1 MFDSA
6 GVHVVATAFTSSS
19 RRRPDV
25 PDPTRRRIPAVA
37 RRAAQHGLVLAAVS
51 VTVLLCATALAA
63 LAALA
68 GSSVQAG
75 AVRRLAA
82 DPNAQV
88 NINAA
93 YRAGGMAVADR
104 DVRAAAERV
113 FAGVPRRTYVGLLGT
128 SPVSV
133 TGIDGVIGP
142 PRGPGGSG
150 LHPVAVQDGGRFG
163 QLVAGRW
170 PAGTA
175 DAPAG
180 AFTSLPDV
188 PVATGSTAPVDTA
201 VPDALAKR
209 LGIRPGSSLRVQD
222 AFSRPMTLRVTGVFR
237 ATGAVGF
244 WPAMAGDLTE
254 GETADQDLLVVSAS
268 ALNGSA
274 VLNGHLTAHWSVQPD
289 LSRLDADSLAGL
301 HDRLR
306 AFSGSQSGVSVFGG
320 RRPSLDDLT
329 VASGLP
335 GAIDDLTVPT
345 VAARSSLYLPS
356 VLLAVLALAT
366 LVLAARQLTER
377 RRDELAL
384 QQARGAGTLRLLR
397 GATAEWALTGVPAA
411 VAAPFLAGLLHPG
424 TRGADAWAAVG
435 LTLLVHAAA
444 VLLPVLPS
452 ARSRPARGAR
462 AAAAQ
467 RLGADLALLAV
478 ATLGYLELRRHHSLI
493 ADVGTG
499 SASADPVLVLVPTL
513 VAGAAA
519 LLLLRLLPLTSL
531 LLDAFGRR
539 SRGLVLALAGWQ
551 LSRRAARNA
560 GPVVLMCLA
569 VSVSAFA
576 TTALACL
583 GGLASEQAAFT
594 VGADVRIDPSADDG
608 YPSAVLA
615 SAYRALP
622 GVTSVTPVTRST
634 VNLPGG
640 ATEDLVGTIGGPA
653 PRTPSPVVPGIRL
666 PGRPTALLLDERLL
680 SDGNR
685 VAPSLELTVQDASG
699 LVSVVSARL
708 PTADGARHT
717 VVVPLGVAL
726 SGGHPRAYP
735 LTVTAV
741 SVLPQPNVR
750 PSRLDLDLMRIGARG
765 TTDTADTSDTWVPQ
779 LPGGQ
784 AWSDGTDHAADS
796 TEGACKGKLT
806 DTYNP
811 GTPGVCAI
819 VPGGSAVLR
828 TTVSTGIRPS
838 QAISDAFG
846 GLSDSDY
853 ATQPGSQVR
862 LVAGPAGGPAP
873 LPVRADT
880 STLRAARLHM
890 GSTTT
895 LDLGGGRITARIV
908 GSVDSPPGLGRGQGH
923 LIADQR
929 QLATALTLAGADR
942 QDPAFWWL
950 NSTDSER
957 TAIAAEAQPALGGV
971 TTTART
977 AASLQ
982 ADPFRAG
989 LRRVLELVRYLA
1001 PGFAVIA
1008 FTVHAVVSTRQ
1019 RRKEFAL
1026 LRAIGVRAT
1035 SLSALLGAEQV
1046 GLALFAVVP
1055 GALMGMAL
1063 ASAVLPLVTVD
1074 DSGEAP
1080 YPPLPQVIP
1089 WGTVALTAVATAL
1102 AISVVVLG
1110 LARLLARVDL
1120 VRVLR
1125 AGEDR

>member
-1 MFDSA
+1 M
-6 GVHVVATAFTSSS
+6 
-19 RRRPDV
+19 
-25 PDPTRRRIPAVA
+25 
-37 RRAAQHGLVLAAVS
+37 LAAVA

-63 LAALA
+63 LTALA

-82 DPNAQV
+82 DPGAQV
-88 NINAA
+88 NVNAS
-93 YRAGGMAVADR
+93 YRAGGMAAADR
-104 DVRAAAERV
+104 DVRAAAARV
-113 FAGVPRRTYVGLLGT
+113 FAGVPQRTYVGLLGT
-128 SPVSV
+128 SAVSV
-133 TGIDGVIGP
+133 SGIDGVPGP

-150 LHPVAVQDGGRFG
+150 LHPVAVQQPGEFG
-163 QLVAGRW
+163 ELVAGRW

-201 VPDALAKR
+201 IPVALAKR
-209 LGIRPGSSLRVQD
+209 LGVTAGSRLQVRD
-222 AFSRPMTLRVTGVFR
+222 AFSRPMTLRITGVFR
-237 ATGAVGF
+237 ASGAVGF

-254 GETADQDLLVVSAS
+254 GETADQDLLVVSAA

-289 LSRLDADSLAGL
+289 LSRLDADGLAHL
-301 HDRLR
+301 HGRLR
-306 AFSGSQSGVSVFGG
+306 AFSGSQSQVSVFGG
-320 RRPSLDDLT
+320 RQPSLDDLT

-366 LVLAARQLTER
+366 LVLAARQLTVR

-397 GATAEWALTGVPAA
+397 GAAAEWALTGVPAA
-411 VAAPFLAGLLHPG
+411 LAAPFLAGLLHPG

-435 LTLLVHAAA
+435 LTLVVHAAA

-452 ARSRPARGAR
+452 ARARGARGAR

-467 RLGADLALLAV
+467 RLGVDLALVAV

-499 SASADPVLVLVPTL
+499 SASVDPVLVLVPTL

-539 SRGLVLALAGWQ
+539 GRGLVLALAGWQ

-569 VSVSAFA
+569 VAVSAFA

-583 GGLASEQAAFT
+583 GGLASEEAAFT

-608 YPSAVLA
+608 YPAAVLGA
-615 SAYRALP
+615 AYRALP
-622 GVTSVTPVTRST
+622 GVTSATPVTRST

-640 ATEDLVGTIGGPA
+640 ATEDLVGTVGGPA
-653 PRTPSPVVPGIRL
+653 PRTPAPAVPGIRL
-666 PGRPTALLLDERLL
+666 PGRPTALLLDERL
-680 SDGNR
+680 SGDGSR
-685 VAPSLELTVQDASG
+685 VAPSLELSVQDASG
-699 LVSVVSARL
+699 LVSVVPARL
-708 PTADGARHT
+708 PAADGTRHT
-717 VVVPLGVAL
+717 VAVPLAVAL

-735 LTVTAV
+735 LTVTAI
-741 SVLPQPNVR
+741 SVLPQPNVA
-750 PSRLDLDLMRIGARG
+750 PARLELNLLRVGARE
-765 TTDTADTSDTWVPQ
+765 TADTWIAQ

-784 AWSDGTDHAADS
+784 AWSDGTDHAADA
-796 TEGACKGKLT
+796 TEGACKGKLAGS
-806 DTYNP
+806 YEP
-811 GTPGVCAI
+811 GVPGVCSIA
-819 VPGGSAVLR
+819 PRGSEVLR
-828 TTVSTGIRPS
+828 ATVNTGVRPS
-838 QAISDAFG
+838 QAISDTFG
-846 GLSDSDY
+846 GLSAEDY
-853 ATQPGSQVR
+853 ATKPGSQVR
-862 LVAGPAGGPAP
+862 FVAGPSGGPAP
-873 LPVRADT
+873 LPVRADA
-880 STLRAARLHM
+880 STLNAARLHI

-895 LDLGGGRITARIV
+895 LDLGGGRIASRIV
-908 GSVDSPPGLGRGQGH
+908 GRVDSPPGLGRAQGH

-929 QLATALTLAGADR
+929 QLSSALTFVGAD
-942 QDPAFWWL
+942 QEDPAFWWL
-950 NSTDSER
+950 GSTDSAR
-957 TAIAAEAQPALGGV
+957 TAAAAEAQPALGAV

-977 AASLQ
+977 AAALQ
-982 ADPFRAG
+982 ADPFRGG

-1008 FTVHAVVSTRQ
+1008 FTVHAVVSTRE

-1026 LRAIGVRAT
+1026 LRAIGVRAK

-1046 GLALFAVVP
+1046 GLALFAVIP
-1055 GALMGMAL
+1055 GALLGMAL
-1063 ASAVLPLVTVD
+1063 AAVVLPLVTVD
-1074 DSGEAP
+1074 DTGQAP
-1080 YPPLPQVIP
+1080 YPPLPRITP
-1089 WGTVALTAVATAL
+1089 WATVTLTALATAL
-1102 AISVVVLG
+1102 AISAIVLA

>member
-1 MFDSA
+1 M
-6 GVHVVATAFTSSS
+6 
-19 RRRPDV
+19 
-25 PDPTRRRIPAVA
+25 
-37 RRAAQHGLVLAAVS
+37 
-51 VTVLLCATALAA
+51 TVLLCATVLAA
-63 LAALA
+63 LAAVA
-68 GSSVQAG
+68 GNSVQAG
-75 AVRRLAA
+75 EVRRLAA
-82 DPNAQV
+82 DPDAQV
-88 NINAA
+88 NVNASF
-93 YRAGGMAVADR
+93 RAGGMAAADR
-104 DVRAAAERV
+104 QVRAAGDRV
-113 FAGVPRRTYVGLLGT
+113 FAGVPQRTYVGLLGT

-133 TGIDGVIGP
+133 TGIDGVAGP
-142 PRGPGGSG
+142 PRGPGGRG
-150 LHPVAVQDGGRFG
+150 LHPVAVQEGGRFA

-170 PAGTA
+170 PVGTA

-188 PVATGSTAPVDTA
+188 QVATGSTAAVDTA

-209 LGIRPGSSLRVQD
+209 LGVVPGSTLQVRD
-222 AFSRPMTLRVTGVFR
+222 AFSRAMTLRITGVFR

-244 WPAMAGDLTE
+244 WPAMAGDLAE
-254 GETADQDLLVVSAS
+254 GGTADQDLLVVSAS

-274 VLNGHLTAHWSVQPD
+274 VLNGHLTVHWSMQPD
-289 LSRLDADSLAGL
+289 LSRLDTGSLAGL

-306 AFSGSQSGVSVFGG
+306 AFSGSQSGVSVFRG
-320 RRPSLDDLT
+320 RQPSLEDLT

-335 GAIDDLTVPT
+335 GAIDELTVPM

-356 VLLAVLALAT
+356 VMLGVLALAT
-366 LVLAARQLTER
+366 LVLAARQLTVR

-397 GATAEWALTGVPAA
+397 GAAAEWALTGIPAA
-411 VAAPFLAGLLHPG
+411 GVAPFLAGLLHPG
-424 TRGADAWAAVG
+424 SRGTDAWAVVG

-467 RLGADLALLAV
+467 RLGADVALLAV
-478 ATLGYLELRRHHSLI
+478 AALGYLELRRHHSLI

-539 SRGLVLALAGWQ
+539 SRGLVPALAGWQ

-594 VGADVRIDPSADDG
+594 VGADVRISPSADNG
-608 YPSAVLA
+608 YPSSVLGA
-615 SAYRALP
+615 AYRALP
-622 GVTSVTPVTRST
+622 AVTFAAPVTQST

-640 ATEDLVGTIGGPA
+640 ATENLVGTIGGPA
-653 PRTPSPVVPGIRL
+653 PRTPSPVVVGIRL
-666 PGRPTALLLDERLL
+666 PGRPTALLLDERLR

-685 VAPSLELTVQDASG
+685 AAPGLELTVQDAAG
-699 LVSVVSARL
+699 LVSVVATRL
-708 PTADGARHT
+708 PAADGARHT
-717 VVVPLGVAL
+717 VVVPLDVAL

-741 SVLPQPNVR
+741 KVLPQPDER
-750 PSRLDLDLMRIGARG
+750 PARLDLELIRVGARG
-765 TTDTADTSDTWVPQ
+765 TADTWAAP

-784 AWSDGTDHAADS
+784 TWSDGTAHAADA
-796 TEGACKGKLT
+796 TKGACKGQPA
-806 DTYNP
+806 DSYVP
-811 GTPGVCAI
+811 GTPGVCSI
-819 VPGGSAVLR
+819 VPGGSGVFR
-828 TTVSTGIRPS
+828 TTVSTGIRAS
-838 QAISDAFG
+838 RAVGDAFG
-846 GLSDSDY
+846 GMADSDY
-853 ATQPGSQVR
+853 ATEAGSQVR
-862 LVAGPAGGPAP
+862 LVAGPVGGPAP
-873 LPVRADT
+873 LPVRVDA
-880 STLRAARLHM
+880 SALRDARLSV
-890 GSTTT
+890 GGTTT
-895 LDLGGGRITARIV
+895 LDLGGGQVTAQIV
-908 GSVDSPPGLGRGQGH
+908 GRVDALPGLGRGQGY

-929 QLATALTLAGADR
+929 QLATAMTLSGVG
-942 QDPAFWWL
+942 QEKPAFWWL
-950 NSTDSER
+950 GSTDSAR
-957 TAIAAEAQPALGGV
+957 TAAAAEAQPALGRV

-977 AASLQ
+977 AVTLQ
-982 ADPFRAG
+982 ADPFRRG
-989 LRRVLELVRYLA
+989 LGRVLELVRYLA

-1026 LRAIGVRAT
+1026 LRAIGVRSK
-1035 SLSALLGAEQV
+1035 SLSALLGAEQL

-1055 GALMGMAL
+1055 GALTGMAL

-1074 DSGEAP
+1074 DSGHAP
-1080 YPPLPQVIP
+1080 YPPLPQVTP
-1089 WGTVALTAVATAL
+1089 WGTVALTALATAV
-1102 AISVVVLG
+1102 AISAVVLT

>member
-1 MFDSA
+1 M
-6 GVHVVATAFTSSS
+6 
-19 RRRPDV
+19 
-25 PDPTRRRIPAVA
+25 
-37 RRAAQHGLVLAAVS
+37 LAAVA

-75 AVRRLAA
+75 AERRLAGNL
-82 DPNAQV
+82 DAQV
-88 NINAA
+88 NVSASF
-93 YRAGGMAVADR
+93 RAGGMAAADR
-104 DVRAAAERV
+104 EVRAAAERV
-113 FAGVPRRTYVGLLGT
+113 FAGVPQRTYVGLLGV

-133 TGIDGVIGP
+133 TGIGEMAAP
-142 PRGPGGSG
+142 PRGPGAGG

-188 PVATGSTAPVDTA
+188 RVATGSTAPVDA
-201 VPDALAKR
+201 ALPDALARR
-209 LGIRPGSSLRVQD
+209 LGVGPGTGLQVED
-222 AFSRPMTLRVTGVFR
+222 AFGRAMTVRITGVFR
-237 ATGAVGF
+237 ARGAIGF
-244 WPAMAGDLTE
+244 WPAMAGDLAP
-254 GETADQDLLVVSAS
+254 GQTADQGLLVVSAS

-274 VLNGHLTAHWSVQPD
+274 VLNGQLTAHWSVQPD
-289 LSRLDADSLAGL
+289 FSRIDAASLAGL
-301 HDRLR
+301 HERLR
-306 AFSGSQSGVSVFGG
+306 AFSGSESRVSVFGG
-320 RRPSLDDLT
+320 RPPSLDDLT
-329 VASGLP
+329 VVSGLP
-335 GAIDDLTVPT
+335 GAVDDLTVPM

-356 VLLAVLALAT
+356 VMLAALALAT
-366 LVLAARQLTER
+366 LVLAARQLTVR

-384 QQARGAGTLRLLR
+384 QRARGAGTLRLLR

-411 VAAPFLAGLLHPG
+411 AAAPFLAGLLHPG
-424 TRGADAWAAVG
+424 NRGFGAWAAVG

-452 ARSRPARGAR
+452 ARTRSARGAR

-467 RLGADLALLAV
+467 RLGADLALAAV
-478 ATLGYLELRRHHSLI
+478 AALGYLELRRHHSLL
-493 ADVGTG
+493 AGLGTG
-499 SASADPVLVLVPTL
+499 SASADPVLVLVPAL

-519 LLLLRLLPLTSL
+519 LLLLRLLPPASL

-539 SRGLVLALAGWQ
+539 SRGLIRALAGWQ

-583 GGLASEQAAFT
+583 GALASEEAAFT
-594 VGADVRIDPSADDG
+594 VGADVRISPSEAG
-608 YPSAVLA
+608 TYPSSALGA
-615 SAYRALP
+615 AYRTLP
-622 GVTSVTPVTRST
+622 AVTAVTPVTRST

-640 ATEDLVGTIGGPA
+640 TTEDLVGAIGGPA
-653 PRTPSPVVPGIRL
+653 PRTPSPVVYGIRL
-666 PGRPTALLLDERLL
+666 PGRPTALLLDERLS
-680 SDGNR
+680 SDGSR
-685 VAPSLELTVQDASG
+685 AAPTLELTVQDASG
-699 LVSVVSARL
+699 LVSTVTTHL
-708 PTADGARHT
+708 PAADGARHT
-717 VVVPLGVAL
+717 VVVPLKVAL
-726 SGGHPRAYP
+726 SGGHPREYP

-741 SVLPQPNVR
+741 NLLPQPNMR
-750 PSRLDLDLMRIGARG
+750 PARLDLALIRVGARG
-765 TTDTADTSDTWVPQ
+765 TADTWATR

-784 AWSDGTDHAADS
+784 RWANGTDHASDS
-796 TEGACKGKLT
+796 TTGACQGKPT
-806 DTYNP
+806 GSYEP
-811 GTPGVCAI
+811 GTPGVCSIA
-819 VPGGSAVLR
+819 PGGSEVLR
-828 TTVSTGIRPS
+828 TTVSTGIRAA
-838 QAISDAFG
+838 QAVDDALG
-846 GLSDSDY
+846 GPSDSDY
-853 ATQPGSQVR
+853 DTRPGSQVR
-862 LVAGPAGGPAP
+862 LVAGPAGRPAP
-873 LPVRADT
+873 LPVRAD
-880 STLRAARLHM
+880 SSALRDARLGV

-895 LDLGGGRITARIV
+895 LDLGSARVTAKVVGR
-908 GSVDSPPGLGRGQGH
+908 VDALPGLGRGQGH

-929 QLATALTLAGADR
+929 QLATAMTRAGAD
-942 QDPAFWWL
+942 QEDPAFWWL
-950 NSTDSER
+950 SSTDSAR
-957 TAIAAEAQPALGGV
+957 TAVAAEAQPALGRV

-982 ADPFRAG
+982 ADPFRSG

-1001 PGFAVIA
+1001 PGFALIA

-1019 RRKEFAL
+1019 RRTEFAL
-1026 LRAIGVRAT
+1026 LRAIGVRAG
-1035 SLSALLGAEQV
+1035 SLSALLAAEQL

-1074 DSGEAP
+1074 DSGQAP
-1080 YPPLPQVIP
+1080 YPPLPLVIP
-1089 WGTVALTAVATAL
+1089 WGPVTLFAVATAV
-1102 AISVVVLG
+1102 AISAVVLA
-1110 LARLLARVDL
+1110 LARLLSRVDL

>member
-1 MFDSA
+1 M
-6 GVHVVATAFTSSS
+6 
-19 RRRPDV
+19 
-25 PDPTRRRIPAVA
+25 PAVA

-75 AVRRLAA
+75 AVRRLAE
-82 DPNAQV
+82 DLGAQV
-88 NINAA
+88 NVNAA

-113 FAGVPRRTYVGLLGT
+113 FAGVPQRTYVGLLGT

-133 TGIDGVIGP
+133 TGIDGATGP

-150 LHPVAVQDGGRFG
+150 LHPVAVQHAGGFG
-163 QLVAGRW
+163 ELVAGRW
-170 PAGTA
+170 PADTA

-180 AFTSLPDV
+180 AFTSLPAV

-209 LGIRPGSSLRVQD
+209 LGIKAGSSLRVQD
-222 AFSRPMTLRVTGVFR
+222 AFNRPMTLRVTGVYR

-289 LSRLDADSLAGL
+289 LSHLDADSLAGL

-306 AFSGSQSGVSVFGG
+306 AFSGSQSGMSVFGG
-320 RRPSLDDLT
+320 RQPSLDDLT

-345 VAARSSLYLPS
+345 VAARSSLYVPS

-397 GATAEWALTGVPAA
+397 GAGAEWALTGVPAA

-424 TRGADAWAAVG
+424 TRDADAWAAVG

-452 ARSRPARGAR
+452 ARARQTRGAR

-583 GGLASEQAAFT
+583 GGLASEQAAFR

-622 GVTSVTPVTRST
+622 GVTGVTPVTQST

-653 PRTPSPVVPGIRL
+653 PHTPAPVVPGIRL
-666 PGRPTALLLDERLL
+666 PGRPTSLLLDERLS

-685 VAPSLELTVQDASG
+685 VAPSLELTVQDAYG
-699 LVSVVSARL
+699 LVSVVSAQL
-708 PTADGARHT
+708 PAADGGRHT
-717 VVVPLGVAL
+717 VAVPLDVAL
-726 SGGHPRAYP
+726 SGGHRRAYP
-735 LTVTAV
+735 LTVTAIG
-741 SVLPQPNVR
+741 VLPQPNVR
-750 PSRLDLDLMRIGARG
+750 PARLDLDLMRIGARG
-765 TTDTADTSDTWVPQ
+765 AEDTWVSQ

-806 DTYNP
+806 DSYNP
-811 GTPGVCAI
+811 GMPGVCAI
-819 VPGGSAVLR
+819 TPGGPAVLR

-838 QAISDAFG
+838 PAVSDSLG

-853 ATQPGSQVR
+853 ATRPGSKVR
-862 LVAGPAGGPAP
+862 LVAGPAGGPVP
-873 LPVRADT
+873 LPVTADASMLSAT
-880 STLRAARLHM
+880 RLHL

-895 LDLGGGRITARIV
+895 LDLGGGRITAKIV
-908 GSVDSPPGLGRGQGH
+908 GRVDPPPGLGRGQGH

-929 QLATALTLAGADR
+929 QLATALTLAGADQ

-950 NSTDSER
+950 SSTDSER
-957 TAIAAEAQPALGGV
+957 TAAAAEAQPALGGV
-971 TTTART
+971 TTTTRT

-989 LRRVLELVRYLA
+989 LHRVLELVRYLA

-1008 FTVHAVVSTRQ
+1008 FTVHAVVSTRR

-1074 DSGEAP
+1074 DSGQAP

-1089 WGTVALTAVATAL
+1089 WGTVTLTAVATAL

>member
-1 MFDSA
+1 M
-6 GVHVVATAFTSSS
+6 
-19 RRRPDV
+19 
-25 PDPTRRRIPAVA
+25 
-37 RRAAQHGLVLAAVS
+37 
-51 VTVLLCATALAA
+51 TVLLCATALAA
-63 LAALA
+63 LTTLA

-82 DPNAQV
+82 DLDAQV
-88 NINAA
+88 SVNASF
-93 YRAGGMAVADR
+93 RAGGMAAADR
-104 DVRAAAERV
+104 DVRAAADRV
-113 FAGVPRRTYVGLLGT
+113 FAGTPQRTYVGLLGM

-133 TGIDGVIGP
+133 TGIDGVTGP

-150 LHPVAVQDGGRFG
+150 LHPVAVQDAGRFG
-163 QLVAGRW
+163 RLVAGRW
-170 PAGTA
+170 PVGAG

-180 AFTSLPDV
+180 AFTSLPEV
-188 PVATGSTAPVDTA
+188 RVATGSTAPVDTA
-201 VPDALAKR
+201 VPAALARR
-209 LGIRPGSSLRVQD
+209 LDVAPGSRLQVRD
-222 AFSRPMTLRVTGVFR
+222 AFGRAMTLRVTGVFR
-237 ATGAVGF
+237 ASGAVGF

-274 VLNGHLTAHWSVQPD
+274 VLNGQLAAHWSVQPD
-289 LSRLDADSLAGL
+289 FSRLAPGSLAGL

-306 AFSGSQSGVSVFGG
+306 AFSGSQSRVSVFGG

-329 VASGLP
+329 VVSGLP
-335 GAIDDLTVPT
+335 GAIDDLSVPM

-356 VLLAVLALAT
+356 VMLASLALAT
-366 LVLAARQLTER
+366 LVLAARQLTVR
-377 RRDELAL
+377 RRSELAL
-384 QQARGAGTLRLLR
+384 QRARGAGTLRLLR
-397 GATAEWALTGVPAA
+397 GAAAEWALTGVPAA

-424 TRGADAWAAVG
+424 TRSTGAWAAVG

-478 ATLGYLELRRHHSLI
+478 AALGYLELRRHHSLL
-493 ADVGTG
+493 AGLGTG
-499 SASADPVLVLVPTL
+499 GASADPVLVVVPAL

-531 LLDAFGRR
+531 LLDVCARR

-560 GPVVLMCLA
+560 GPVMLMCLA

-583 GGLASEQAAFT
+583 GGLASEEAAFT
-594 VGADVRIDPSADDG
+594 VGADVRISPSADDS
-608 YPSAVLA
+608 YPSSVLGA
-615 SAYRALP
+615 AYRALP
-622 GVTSVTPVTRST
+622 AVTSATPVTQST

-640 ATEDLVGTIGGPA
+640 TTEELVGTIGGPA
-653 PRTPSPVVPGIRL
+653 PRPPSPVVPGIRL
-666 PGRPTALLLDERLL
+666 PGRPTALLVDERLS
-680 SDGNR
+680 SDGSR
-685 VAPSLELTVQDASG
+685 AAPDLGLTVQDAFG
-699 LVSVVSARL
+699 VVSTVTARL
-708 PTADGARHT
+708 PAADGARHT
-717 VVVPLGVAL
+717 VVVPLAVAL
-726 SGGHPRAYP
+726 SGGHPREYP

-750 PSRLDLDLMRIGARG
+750 PARLDLELIRVGARG
-765 TTDTADTSDTWVPQ
+765 TADTWITG

-784 AWSDGTDHAADS
+784 VWADGTDHAADS
-796 TEGACKGKLT
+796 TAGACRGNPT
-806 DTYNP
+806 GAYGP
-811 GTPGVCAI
+811 GTPGVCS
-819 VPGGSAVLR
+819 VDRGGPEVLR
-828 TTVSTGIRPS
+828 TTISTGIRAS
-838 QAISDAFG
+838 QASEDAFG
-846 GLSDSDY
+846 VLAGSDY
-853 ATQPGSQVR
+853 ETRPGSRLR
-862 LVAGPAGGPAP
+862 LVAGPAGAPGP
-873 LPVRADT
+873 LPVRADA
-880 STLRAARLHM
+880 SALSEVRLGV
-890 GSTTT
+890 GSTVT
-895 LDLGGGRITARIV
+895 LNLGGAEVTVKIV
-908 GSVDSPPGLGRGQGH
+908 GRVGSLPGLGRGQGH

-929 QLATALTLAGADR
+929 QLATATTRTGAD
-942 QDPAFWWL
+942 QKDPAFWWL
-950 NSTDSER
+950 GSTDSAR
-957 TAIAAEAQPALGGV
+957 TAAATEAQPALGRV

-977 AASLQ
+977 AASLR
-982 ADPFRAG
+982 ADPFRSG

-1008 FTVHAVVSTRQ
+1008 FTVHAVVSTRE

-1026 LRAIGVRAT
+1026 LRAVGVRAG
-1035 SLSALLGAEQV
+1035 SLSALLGAEQL

-1074 DSGEAP
+1074 DSGQTP
-1080 YPPLPQVIP
+1080 YPPLPLVIP
-1089 WGTVALTAVATAL
+1089 WWTVALTAVATAV
-1102 AISVVVLG
+1102 AISAVVLA
-1110 LARLLARVDL
+1110 LARLLGRVDL

-1125 AGEDR
+1125 AGDDR

>member
-1 MFDSA
+1 MP
-6 GVHVVATAFTSSS
+6 V
-19 RRRPDV
+19 
-25 PDPTRRRIPAVA
+25 VA
-37 RRAAQHGLVLAAVS
+37 RRATQHGLVLAAVA
-51 VTVLLCATALAA
+51 VTVLLCATALTA
-63 LAALA
+63 LTALA

-82 DPNAQV
+82 DPGAQV
-88 NINAA
+88 NVNAS
-93 YRAGGMAVADR
+93 YRAGGMAAADR
-104 DVRAAAERV
+104 DVRAAAARV
-113 FAGVPRRTYVGLLGT
+113 FAGVPQRTYVGLLGT

-133 TGIDGVIGP
+133 SGIDGVDGP

-150 LHPVAVQDGGRFG
+150 LHPVAVQQPGRFG
-163 QLVAGRW
+163 ELVAGRW
-170 PAGTA
+170 PGGTS

-201 VPDALAKR
+201 IPVALAKR
-209 LGIRPGSSLRVQD
+209 LGVTAGSRLQVRD
-222 AFSRPMTLRVTGVFR
+222 AFSRPMALRITGVFR
-237 ATGAVGF
+237 ASGAVGF

-254 GETADQDLLVVSAS
+254 GETADQALLVVSAA

-289 LSRLDADSLAGL
+289 LSRLDTDGLARL
-301 HDRLR
+301 HGRLR
-306 AFSGSQSGVSVFGG
+306 AFSGSQSQVSVFGG
-320 RRPSLDDLT
+320 RQPSLDDLT

-335 GAIDDLTVPT
+335 GAIDDLKIPT

-366 LVLAARQLTER
+366 LVLAARQLTVR

-397 GATAEWALTGVPAA
+397 GAAAEWALTGVPAA
-411 VAAPFLAGLLHPG
+411 LAAPFLAGLLHPG

-435 LTLLVHAAA
+435 LTLVVHAAA

-452 ARSRPARGAR
+452 ARVRGARGAR

-467 RLGADLALLAV
+467 RLGVDLALVTV

-493 ADVGTG
+493 ADVGSG
-499 SASADPVLVLVPTL
+499 SASVDPVLVLVPTL

-539 SRGLVLALAGWQ
+539 GRGLVLALAGWQ

-569 VSVSAFA
+569 VAVSAFA

-583 GGLASEQAAFT
+583 GGLASEEAAFT

-608 YPSAVLA
+608 YPAAVLGA
-615 SAYRALP
+615 AYRALP
-622 GVTSVTPVTRST
+622 GVTSVTPVTRAT

-640 ATEDLVGTIGGPA
+640 ATEDLVGAVGGPA
-653 PRTPSPVVPGIRL
+653 PRTPAPAVPGIRL
-666 PGRPTALLLDERLL
+666 PGRPTALLLDERLRGEG
-680 SDGNR
+680 SR

-699 LVSVVSARL
+699 LVSVVPARL
-708 PTADGARHT
+708 PAADGTRHT
-717 VVVPLGVAL
+717 VAVPLAVAL
-726 SGGHPRAYP
+726 SGGHPRTYP
-735 LTVTAV
+735 LTVTAI
-741 SVLPQPNVR
+741 SVLPQPNVA
-750 PSRLDLDLMRIGARG
+750 PARLDLDLLRVGARE
-765 TTDTADTSDTWVPQ
+765 TADTWVAR

-784 AWSDGTDHAADS
+784 AWSDGTDHASNA
-796 TEGACKGKLT
+796 TEGACKGNLAGS
-806 DTYNP
+806 YEP
-811 GTPGVCAI
+811 GVPGVCSIAP
-819 VPGGSAVLR
+819 PGSGVLR
-828 TTVSTGIRPS
+828 ATVSTGVRPS
-838 QAISDAFG
+838 QAISDTFG
-846 GLSDSDY
+846 GLSASDY
-853 ATQPGSQVR
+853 VTKPGSQVR
-862 LVAGPAGGPAP
+862 FVAGPSGGPAP
-873 LPVRADT
+873 LPVRADA
-880 STLRAARLHM
+880 STLSAARLHL

-895 LDLGGGRITARIV
+895 LDLGGGRIAARIV
-908 GSVDSPPGLGRGQGH
+908 GRVGSPPGLGRAQGH

-929 QLATALTLAGADR
+929 QLSSALTFVGAD
-942 QDPAFWWL
+942 QEDPAFWWL
-950 NSTDSER
+950 GSTDSAR
-957 TAIAAEAQPALGGV
+957 TAAAAEAQPALGAV

-977 AASLQ
+977 AAALQ

-1008 FTVHAVVSTRQ
+1008 FTVHAVVSTRE

-1026 LRAIGVRAT
+1026 LRAIGVRAK

-1046 GLALFAVVP
+1046 GLALFAVIP
-1055 GALMGMAL
+1055 GALLGMAL
-1063 ASAVLPLVTVD
+1063 AAAVLPLVTVD
-1074 DSGEAP
+1074 DTGQAP
-1080 YPPLPQVIP
+1080 YPALPRITP
-1089 WGTVALTAVATAL
+1089 WATVTLTALATAL
-1102 AISVVVLG
+1102 AISAIVLA

>member
-1 MFDSA
+1 M
-6 GVHVVATAFTSSS
+6 
-19 RRRPDV
+19 
-25 PDPTRRRIPAVA
+25 
-37 RRAAQHGLVLAAVS
+37 LAAVA

-63 LAALA
+63 LMALA

-82 DPNAQV
+82 DPGAQV
-88 NINAA
+88 NVNAS
-93 YRAGGMAVADR
+93 YRAGGMAAADR
-104 DVRAAAERV
+104 DVRAAAARV
-113 FAGVPRRTYVGLLGT
+113 FAGVPQRTYVGLLGT

-133 TGIDGVIGP
+133 SGIDGVAGP

-150 LHPVAVQDGGRFG
+150 LHPVAVQQPGRFG
-163 QLVAGRW
+163 ELVAGRW
-170 PAGTA
+170 PGGTA

-201 VPDALAKR
+201 IPVALAKR
-209 LGIRPGSSLRVQD
+209 LGVTAGSRLQVRD
-222 AFSRPMTLRVTGVFR
+222 AFSRPMTLRITGVFR
-237 ATGAVGF
+237 ASGAVGF

-254 GETADQDLLVVSAS
+254 GETADQDLLVVPAA

-274 VLNGHLTAHWSVQPD
+274 VLNGHLSAHWSVQPD
-289 LSRLDADSLAGL
+289 LSRLDADGLARL
-301 HDRLR
+301 HGRLR
-306 AFSGSQSGVSVFGG
+306 AFSGSQSQVSVFGG
-320 RRPSLDDLT
+320 RQPSLDDLT

-366 LVLAARQLTER
+366 LVLAARQLTVR

-397 GATAEWALTGVPAA
+397 GAAAEWALTGVPAA
-411 VAAPFLAGLLHPG
+411 LAAPFLAGLLHPG

-435 LTLLVHAAA
+435 LTLVVHAAA

-452 ARSRPARGAR
+452 ARGRGARGAR
-462 AAAAQ
+462 AAATQ
-467 RLGADLALLAV
+467 RLGVDLALVVV

-493 ADVGTG
+493 ADVGSG
-499 SASADPVLVLVPTL
+499 SASVDPVLVLVPTL

-539 SRGLVLALAGWQ
+539 GRGLVLALAGWQ

-569 VSVSAFA
+569 VAVSAFA

-583 GGLASEQAAFT
+583 GGLASEEAAFT

-608 YPSAVLA
+608 YPAAVLGA
-615 SAYRALP
+615 AYRALP
-622 GVTSVTPVTRST
+622 GVTSVTPVTRAT

-640 ATEDLVGTIGGPA
+640 ATEDLVGTVGGPA
-653 PRTPSPVVPGIRL
+653 PRIPAPAVPGIRL
-666 PGRPTALLLDERLL
+666 PGRPTALLLDERLRG
-680 SDGNR
+680 DGSR

-699 LVSVVSARL
+699 LVSVVPARL
-708 PTADGARHT
+708 SAPDGTRHT
-717 VVVPLGVAL
+717 VAVPLAVAL
-726 SGGHPRAYP
+726 SGGHPRTYP
-735 LTVTAV
+735 LTVTAI
-741 SVLPQPNVR
+741 SVLPQPNVA
-750 PSRLDLDLMRIGARG
+750 PARLDLDLLRVGARE
-765 TTDTADTSDTWVPQ
+765 TADTWVAQ

-784 AWSDGTDHAADS
+784 AWSDGTDHASDA
-796 TEGACKGKLT
+796 TEGACKGKLAGS
-806 DTYNP
+806 YEP
-811 GTPGVCAI
+811 GVPGVCTIAP
-819 VPGGSAVLR
+819 PGSEVLR
-828 TTVSTGIRPS
+828 ATVSSGVRPS
-838 QAISDAFG
+838 QAISDTFG
-846 GLSDSDY
+846 GLSAGDY
-853 ATQPGSQVR
+853 VTKPGSQVR
-862 LVAGPAGGPAP
+862 FVAGPSGGPAP
-873 LPVRADT
+873 LPVRADA
-880 STLRAARLHM
+880 STLNAARLHI

-895 LDLGGGRITARIV
+895 LDLGGGRIAARIV
-908 GSVDSPPGLGRGQGH
+908 GRADSPPGLGRAQGH

-929 QLATALTLAGADR
+929 QLSSALTFVGAD
-942 QDPAFWWL
+942 QEDPAFWWL
-950 NSTDSER
+950 GSTDSAR
-957 TAIAAEAQPALGGV
+957 TAAAAEAQPALGAV

-977 AASLQ
+977 AAALQ

-1008 FTVHAVVSTRQ
+1008 FTVHAVVSARE

-1026 LRAIGVRAT
+1026 LRAIGVRAK

-1046 GLALFAVVP
+1046 GLALFAVIP
-1055 GALMGMAL
+1055 GALLGMAL
-1063 ASAVLPLVTVD
+1063 AAAVLPLVTVD
-1074 DSGEAP
+1074 DTGQAP
-1080 YPPLPQVIP
+1080 YPPLPRITP
-1089 WGTVALTAVATAL
+1089 WATVTLTALATAL
-1102 AISVVVLG
+1102 AISAIVLA
-1110 LARLLARVDL
+1110 LARLVARVDL

>member
-6 GVHVVATAFTSSS
+6 GVHVVATALPSSS
-19 RRRPDV
+19 RRPPDA
-25 PDPTRRRIPAVA
+25 PRPTRGRLPVVA

-88 NINAA
+88 NVNAA
-93 YRAGGMAVADR
+93 YRAGGMATADR
-104 DVRAAAERV
+104 AVRAAADRV
-113 FAGVPRRTYVGLLGT
+113 FAGVPQRTYVGLLGT

-133 TGIDGVIGP
+133 TGVDGVVGA

-150 LHPVAVQDGGRFG
+150 LHPVAVQVPGRFG
-163 QLVAGRW
+163 ELVAGRW

-175 DAPAG
+175 DAPAD
-180 AFTSLPDV
+180 AFTSLPEV

-201 VPDALAKR
+201 VPEALAKR
-209 LGIRPGSSLRVQD
+209 LGLRAGSSLRVQD

-289 LSRLDADSLAGL
+289 LSRLDADSLAAL
-301 HDRLR
+301 RDRLH
-306 AFSGSQSGVSVFGG
+306 AFSGSQSTVSVFGG
-320 RRPSLDDLT
+320 RPPPLADLT

-345 VAARSSLYLPS
+345 VAARSSLYVPS

-452 ARSRPARGAR
+452 ARARQARGAR

-478 ATLGYLELRRHHSLI
+478 AVLGYLELRRHHSLI

-519 LLLLRLLPLTSL
+519 LLLLRLLPLTAL

-615 SAYRALP
+615 AAYRALP

-653 PRTPSPVVPGIRL
+653 PRTPSPVVTGIRL
-666 PGRPTALLLDERLL
+666 PGRPTALLLDERLR

-708 PTADGARHT
+708 PAADGARHT
-717 VVVPLGVAL
+717 VVVPLAVAL

-741 SVLPQPNVR
+741 GVLPQPNVR
-750 PSRLDLDLMRIGARG
+750 PARLDLDLMRIGARG
-765 TTDTADTSDTWVPQ
+765 TADTGDTWVSQ

-784 AWSDGTDHAADS
+784 AWFDGTDHAADS
-796 TEGACKGKLT
+796 TEGACKGKLA

-811 GTPGVCAI
+811 GMPGVCAI
-819 VPGGSAVLR
+819 TPGGSAVLR

-838 QAISDAFG
+838 PAVSDTFG

-853 ATQPGSQVR
+853 DTQPGSKVR

-873 LPVRADT
+873 LPVRADA
-880 STLRAARLHM
+880 STLSAARLHL

-895 LDLGGGRITARIV
+895 LDLGGGRITAKIV
-908 GSVDSPPGLGRGQGH
+908 GRVDSPPGLGRGQGH

-929 QLATALTLAGADR
+929 QLADALTLAGADQ

-950 NSTDSER
+950 NSTDSAR
-957 TAIAAEAQPALGGV
+957 TATAAEAQPALGAV

-977 AASLQ
+977 TASLN

-1001 PGFAVIA
+1001 PGFAVVA
-1008 FTVHAVVSTRQ
+1008 FTVHAVVSTRR

-1026 LRAIGVRAT
+1026 LRAIGVRAAG
-1035 SLSALLGAEQV
+1035 LSALLGAEQV
-1046 GLALFAVVP
+1046 GLALFAVIP

-1074 DSGEAP
+1074 DSGQTP
-1080 YPPLPQVIP
+1080 YPPLPQIIP
-1089 WGTVALTAVATAL
+1089 WATVTLTAVATAL
-1102 AISVVVLG
+1102 AISAVVLG

>member
-1 MFDSA
+1 MLS
-6 GVHVVATAFTSSS
+6 
-19 RRRPDV
+19 
-25 PDPTRRRIPAVA
+25 AVA
-37 RRAAQHGLVLAAVS
+37 

-75 AVRRLAA
+75 AVRRLAG
-82 DPNAQV
+82 DLGAQV
-88 NINAA
+88 NVNASF
-93 YRAGGMAVADR
+93 RAGGMATADR
-104 DVRAAAERV
+104 DVRAAGERV
-113 FAGVPRRTYVGLLGT
+113 FAGAPQRTYVGLLGT

-133 TGIDGVIGP
+133 TGIDGVVGP

-163 QLVAGRW
+163 QLTAGRW

-180 AFTSLPDV
+180 AFTSLPAV
-188 PVATGSTAPVDTA
+188 PVATGSTASVDTA
-201 VPDALAKR
+201 VPEALAKR
-209 LGIRPGSSLRVQD
+209 LGVTAGSRLRVQD
-222 AFSRPMTLRVTGVFR
+222 AFSRAMTLRITGVFR

-244 WPAMAGDLTE
+244 WPAMAGDLTQ

-274 VLNGHLTAHWSVQPD
+274 VLNGHLTAHWSMQPD
-289 LSRLDADSLAGL
+289 FSRLDADGLAGL
-301 HDRLR
+301 RDRLR
-306 AFSGSQSGVSVFGG
+306 AFSGSQSRVSVFGG
-320 RRPSLDDLT
+320 REPSLADVT

-335 GAIDDLTVPT
+335 GAIDELTVPM

-356 VLLAVLALAT
+356 VMLAVLALAT
-366 LVLAARQLTER
+366 LVLAARQLTVR

-397 GATAEWALTGVPAA
+397 GATAEWALTGIPAA
-411 VAAPFLAGLLHPG
+411 VLAPFLAGLLHPG
-424 TRGADAWAAVG
+424 SRGADAWAAVG

-452 ARSRPARGAR
+452 ARSRPVRGAR

-467 RLGADLALLAV
+467 RLGADVALLAV

-551 LSRRAARNA
+551 LSRRAERNA

-569 VSVSAFA
+569 VSLSAFA

-583 GGLASEQAAFT
+583 GGLASEEAAFS
-594 VGADVRIDPSADDG
+594 VGADVRITPSADDG
-608 YPSAVLA
+608 YPAPVLGA
-615 SAYRALP
+615 AYRSLP
-622 GVTSVTPVTRST
+622 AVTSATPVTQST

-640 ATEDLVGTIGGPA
+640 ATENLVGTIGGSA
-653 PRTPSPVVPGIRL
+653 PRTPSPVVFGIPL
-666 PGRPTALLLDERLL
+666 PGRPTALLLDERLR
-680 SDGNR
+680 SDGSR
-685 VAPSLELTVQDASG
+685 TAPSLELTVQDASG
-699 LVSVVSARL
+699 LVSAVSTRL
-708 PTADGARHT
+708 PAADGARHT
-717 VVVPLGVAL
+717 LVIPLGVAL
-726 SGGHPRAYP
+726 SGGHLRAYP
-735 LTVTAV
+735 LTVTAIN
-741 SVLPQPNVR
+741 VLPQPNAR
-750 PSRLDLDLMRIGARG
+750 PARLDLDLIRVGARG
-765 TTDTADTSDTWVPQ
+765 ATDTWVTR

-784 AWSDGTDHAADS
+784 TWADGTDHSADA
-796 TEGACKGKLT
+796 TEGACKGKLSGS
-806 DTYNP
+806 YGP
-811 GTPGVCAI
+811 GVPGVCSI
-819 VPGGSAVLR
+819 VPGGTEVLR

-838 QAISDAFG
+838 QAISDSFG

-853 ATQPGSQVR
+853 ATVSGSQVR
-862 LVAGPAGGPAP
+862 FVAGPGGDPAP
-873 LPVRADT
+873 LPVRADA
-880 STLRAARLHM
+880 SALRDARLRV
-890 GSTTT
+890 GGTTT
-895 LDLGGGRITARIV
+895 LDMGGGRVTAKIV
-908 GSVDSPPGLGRGQGH
+908 GQVDSLPGLGRGQGH

-929 QLATALTLAGADR
+929 RLATALTLAGVD
-942 QDPAFWWL
+942 QEDPAFWL
-950 NSTDSER
+950 LDSTDSAR
-957 TAIAAEAQPALGGV
+957 TAAAVEAQPALGQV

-977 AASLQ
+977 AVSLQ
-982 ADPFRAG
+982 ADPFRSG
-989 LRRVLELVRYLA
+989 LRRVLDLVRYLA

-1026 LRAIGVRAT
+1026 LRAIGVRT
-1035 SLSALLGAEQV
+1035 KSLSALLAAEQLS
-1046 GLALFAVVP
+1046 LALFAVVP

-1063 ASAVLPLVTVD
+1063 ASAVLPLITVD
-1074 DSGEAP
+1074 DTGQAP
-1080 YPPLPQVIP
+1080 YPPLPQIIP
-1089 WGTVALTAVATAL
+1089 WATVTLTAVATAL
-1102 AISVVVLG
+1102 AISAVVLA
-1110 LARLLARVDL
+1110 LARLLSRVDL

>member
-1 MFDSA
+1 M
-6 GVHVVATAFTSSS
+6 
-19 RRRPDV
+19 
-25 PDPTRRRIPAVA
+25 PAVA

-75 AVRRLAA
+75 AVRRLAG
-82 DPNAQV
+82 DLGAQV
-88 NINAA
+88 NVNAA

-113 FAGVPRRTYVGLLGT
+113 FAGVPQRTYVGLLGT

-133 TGIDGVIGP
+133 TGIDGATGP

-150 LHPVAVQDGGRFG
+150 LHPVAVQHAGGFG
-163 QLVAGRW
+163 ELVAGRW

-180 AFTSLPDV
+180 AFTSLPAV

-209 LGIRPGSSLRVQD
+209 LDIRPGSSLRVQD
-222 AFSRPMTLRVTGVFR
+222 AFNRPMTLRVTGVFR

-274 VLNGHLTAHWSVQPD
+274 ALNGHLTAHWSVQPD
-289 LSRLDADSLAGL
+289 LSHLDADSLAGL
-301 HDRLR
+301 GDRLR
-306 AFSGSQSGVSVFGG
+306 AFAGSQSGVSVFGG
-320 RRPSLDDLT
+320 RQPSLDDLT

-345 VAARSSLYLPS
+345 VAARSSLYVPS

-384 QQARGAGTLRLLR
+384 QQARGSGTLRLLR
-397 GATAEWALTGVPAA
+397 GATAEWAFTGVPAA

-452 ARSRPARGAR
+452 ARARQTRGAR

-531 LLDAFGRR
+531 LLDAFGRH

-622 GVTSVTPVTRST
+622 GVTSVTPVTQAT

-653 PRTPSPVVPGIRL
+653 PRTPAPVVPGIPL
-666 PGRPTALLLDERLL
+666 PGRPTALLLDERLS

-699 LVSVVSARL
+699 LVSVVSAQL
-708 PTADGARHT
+708 PAADGGRHT
-717 VVVPLGVAL
+717 VAVPLDVAL
-726 SGGHPRAYP
+726 NGGHPRAYP
-735 LTVTAV
+735 LTVTAIG
-741 SVLPQPNVR
+741 VLPQPNVR
-750 PSRLDLDLMRIGARG
+750 PARLDLDLMRIGARG
-765 TTDTADTSDTWVPQ
+765 TADTWVSQ

-806 DTYNP
+806 DSYNP
-811 GTPGVCAI
+811 GMPGVCAI
-819 VPGGSAVLR
+819 TPGGPAVLR

-838 QAISDAFG
+838 PAVSDSLG

-853 ATQPGSQVR
+853 ATRPGSKVR

-873 LPVRADT
+873 LPVTADA
-880 STLRAARLHM
+880 STLSATRLHI

-908 GSVDSPPGLGRGQGH
+908 GRVDSPPGLGRGQGH

-929 QLATALTLAGADR
+929 QLSTALTLAGADQ

-950 NSTDSER
+950 SSTDSER
-957 TAIAAEAQPALGGV
+957 TAAAAEAQPTLGGV
-971 TTTART
+971 TTTTRT

-1008 FTVHAVVSTRQ
+1008 FTVHAVVSTRR

-1074 DSGEAP
+1074 DTGAVP

-1089 WGTVALTAVATAL
+1089 WGTVTLTAVATAL

>member
-1 MFDSA
+1 M
-6 GVHVVATAFTSSS
+6 VRQAT
-19 RRRPDV
+19 
-25 PDPTRRRIPAVA
+25 
-37 RRAAQHGLVLAAVS
+37 QHGLVLAAVA

-82 DPNAQV
+82 DLDAQV
-88 NINAA
+88 TVNAPF
-93 YRAGGMAVADR
+93 RAGGMAVADR
-104 DVRAAAERV
+104 DVRAAADRT
-113 FAGVPRRTYVGLLGT
+113 FAGVPQHTYVGLLGS

-133 TGIDGVIGP
+133 TGIDGVTGP
-142 PRGPGGSG
+142 PRGPGGTG
-150 LHPVAVQDGGRFG
+150 LHPVAVQNAGRFG

-175 DAPAG
+175 DATAD

-188 PVATGSTAPVDTA
+188 RIAAGSTAPVDA
-201 VPDALAKR
+201 ALPDALARR
-209 LGIRPGSSLRVQD
+209 LGVTAGSRLQVRDGFRHS
-222 AFSRPMTLRVTGVFR
+222 MTLRITGVFR
-237 ATGAVGF
+237 PTGPVGF
-244 WPAMAGDLTE
+244 WPAMAGDVTAD
-254 GETADQDLLVVSAS
+254 ETASQDLLVVSAS
-268 ALNGSA
+268 ALNGSV
-274 VLNGHLTAHWSVQPD
+274 VLNSHLTAHWSMQPD
-289 LSRLDADSLAGL
+289 FARIDADSLPGL
-301 HDRLR
+301 HDRMR
-306 AFSGSQSGVSVFGG
+306 AFSGSASRVSVFGG
-320 RRPSLDDLT
+320 RQPALDDLT

-335 GAIDDLTVPT
+335 GAIDGLAVPM

-366 LVLAARQLTER
+366 LVLAARQLTEH

-384 QQARGAGTLRLLR
+384 QQARGAGTPRLLR
-397 GATAEWALTGVPAA
+397 AAAAEWAVTGVPAA
-411 VAAPFLAGLLHPG
+411 AVAPFLAGLLRPG
-424 TRGADAWAAVG
+424 SRGTAAWAAVG

-444 VLLPVLPS
+444 VLLPVLRS
-452 ARSRPARGAR
+452 TRSRPARGVR
-462 AAAAQ
+462 AAAQ

-478 ATLGYLELRRHHSLI
+478 AALGYLELRRHHSLI

-499 SASADPVLVLVPTL
+499 GAGADPVLVLVPAL

-539 SRGLVLALAGWQ
+539 SRGLALALAGWQ

-594 VGADVRIDPSADDG
+594 VGADVRVQPSADGG
-608 YPSAVLA
+608 YPSSVLGA
-615 SAYRALP
+615 AYRALP
-622 GVTSVTPVTRST
+622 AVTAVTPVTQST
-634 VNLPGG
+634 VNLPGD
-640 ATEDLVGTIGGPA
+640 ATEGLVGTVGGPA
-653 PRTPSPVVPGIRL
+653 PPTPSPVVFGVPL
-666 PGRPTALLLDERLL
+666 PGRPTALLLDERLR
-680 SDGNR
+680 SDGSR
-685 VAPSLELTVQDASG
+685 AAPNLELTVQDASG
-699 LVSVVSARL
+699 LVSTLATRL
-708 PTADGARHT
+708 PAADGARHT
-717 VVVPLGVAL
+717 VVVPLDVAL
-726 SGGHPRAYP
+726 SDGHPRAYP

-741 SVLPQPNVR
+741 NVLPQPNAR
-750 PSRLDLDLMRIGARG
+750 PARLDLELIRVGAR
-765 TTDTADTSDTWVPQ
+765 DSADTWVTG

-784 AWSDGTDHAADS
+784 VWADGTTHASDA
-796 TEGACKGKLT
+796 TAGACEGKPAG
-806 DTYNP
+806 DYSP

-819 VPGGSAVLR
+819 TPGRSEVLR
-828 TTVSTGIRPS
+828 TTVSTGVRAS
-838 QAISDAFG
+838 TATGDAFG
-846 GLSDSDY
+846 GLADSDY
-853 ATQPGSQVR
+853 ETRPGSQVR
-862 LVAGPAGGPAP
+862 LVAGPAGRPAP
-873 LPVRADT
+873 LPVRADAAA
-880 STLRAARLHM
+880 LRDTRLSV

-895 LDLGGGRITARIV
+895 LDLGGGRITATIV
-908 GSVDSPPGLGRGQGH
+908 GLVDSLPGLGRGQGH

-929 QLATALTLAGADR
+929 QLAAAMTVAGVD
-942 QDPAFWWL
+942 QEDPAFWWIS
-950 NSTDSER
+950 STDS
-957 TAIAAEAQPALGGV
+957 
-971 TTTART
+971 ART
-977 AASLQ
+977 AAAAEARPALGRVTT
-982 ADPFRAG
+982 AERTAAALRDDPFRAG

-1001 PGFAVIA
+1001 PAFAVIA

-1026 LRAIGVRAT
+1026 LRAIGVRST
-1035 SLSALLGAEQV
+1035 GLYALLGAEQLS
-1046 GLALFAVVP
+1046 LALFAVVP

-1074 DSGEAP
+1074 DSGHAP
-1080 YPPLPQVIP
+1080 YPPLPNVTP
-1089 WGTVALTAVATAL
+1089 WGTVTLTAVATAV
-1102 AISVVVLG
+1102 AISAIVLA

>member
-19 RRRPDV
+19 RRPPDA
-25 PDPTRRRIPAVA
+25 PRPTRRRIPAVA

-75 AVRRLAA
+75 AVRRLAE
-82 DPNAQV
+82 DLGAQV
-88 NINAA
+88 NVNAA

-104 DVRAAAERV
+104 DVRAAADRV
-113 FAGVPRRTYVGLLGT
+113 FAGVPQRTYVGLLGT

-133 TGIDGVIGP
+133 TGIDGATGP

-150 LHPVAVQDGGRFG
+150 LHPVAVQHAGGFG
-163 QLVAGRW
+163 ELVAGRW

-209 LGIRPGSSLRVQD
+209 LDIRPGSSLRVQD
-222 AFSRPMTLRVTGVFR
+222 AFNRPMTLRVTGVFR

-289 LSRLDADSLAGL
+289 LSQLDADGLAGL
-301 HDRLR
+301 RDRLR

-345 VAARSSLYLPS
+345 VAARSSLYVPS

-452 ARSRPARGAR
+452 ARARQTRGAR

-493 ADVGTG
+493 ADVGAG

-531 LLDAFGRR
+531 LLDAFERR

-622 GVTSVTPVTRST
+622 GVTSVTPVTQAT

-640 ATEDLVGTIGGPA
+640 ATENLVGTIGGPA
-653 PRTPSPVVPGIRL
+653 PRTPAPVVPGIPL
-666 PGRPTALLLDERLL
+666 PGRPTALLLDERLS

-699 LVSVVSARL
+699 LVSVVSAQL
-708 PTADGARHT
+708 PAADGGRHT
-717 VVVPLGVAL
+717 VAVPLDVAL
-726 SGGHPRAYP
+726 SGGHRRAYP
-735 LTVTAV
+735 LTVTAIG
-741 SVLPQPNVR
+741 VLPQPNVR
-750 PSRLDLDLMRIGARG
+750 PARLDLDLMRIGARG
-765 TTDTADTSDTWVPQ
+765 TADTWVSQ

-796 TEGACKGKLT
+796 TEGACRGKLT
-806 DTYNP
+806 DSYNP
-811 GTPGVCAI
+811 GMPGVCAI
-819 VPGGSAVLR
+819 TPGGPAVLR

-838 QAISDAFG
+838 PAVSDSLG

-853 ATQPGSQVR
+853 ATRPGSKVR

-873 LPVRADT
+873 LPVTADA
-880 STLRAARLHM
+880 STLSATRLHL

-895 LDLGGGRITARIV
+895 LDLGGGRITAKIV
-908 GSVDSPPGLGRGQGH
+908 GRVDSPPGLGRGPGH
-923 LIADQR
+923 LIADRR
-929 QLATALTLAGADR
+929 QLATALTLAGADQ

-950 NSTDSER
+950 GSTDSER
-957 TAIAAEAQPALGGV
+957 TAAAAEAQPALGGV

-1008 FTVHAVVSTRQ
+1008 FTVHAVVSTRR

-1074 DSGEAP
+1074 DTGAAP

-1089 WGTVALTAVATAL
+1089 WGTVTLTAVATAL

>member
-1 MFDSA
+1 M
-6 GVHVVATAFTSSS
+6 
-19 RRRPDV
+19 
-25 PDPTRRRIPAVA
+25 VA
-37 RRAAQHGLVLAAVS
+37 RRAAQHGLVLAAVA
-51 VTVLLCATALAA
+51 VTVLLCATALAT
-63 LAALA
+63 LASLA

-82 DPNAQV
+82 DLDAQV
-88 NINAA
+88 NVNASF
-93 YRAGGMAVADR
+93 RAGGMAAADR
-104 DVRAAAERV
+104 DVRAAADRV
-113 FAGVPRRTYVGLLGT
+113 FAGVPQRTYVGLLGT

-133 TGIDGVIGP
+133 TGVDGVSGP
-142 PRGPGGSG
+142 PRTPGGTG
-150 LHPVAVQDGGRFG
+150 LHPVAVQDGGGFG
-163 QLVAGRW
+163 RLVSGRW

-180 AFTSLPDV
+180 AFTSLPEV
-188 PVATGSTAPVDTA
+188 RVSTGSTAPVDTA

-209 LGIRPGSSLRVQD
+209 LGIGPGSSLRVQD
-222 AFSRPMTLRVTGVFR
+222 AFNRAMTLRITGVFR

-244 WPAMAGDLTE
+244 WPAMAGDLAE
-254 GETADQDLLVVSAS
+254 GESADQDLLVVSPS

-289 LSRLDADSLAGL
+289 LSRLDADGLAGL
-301 HDRLR
+301 RDRLR
-306 AFSGSQSGVSVFGG
+306 AFSGSQSGVSVFRGHQ
-320 RRPSLDDLT
+320 PSLTDVT

-366 LVLAARQLTER
+366 LVLAARELTVR
-377 RRDELAL
+377 RREELAL
-384 QQARGAGTLRLLR
+384 QQARGAGTPRLLR
-397 GATAEWALTGVPAA
+397 GAAAEWALTGVPAA

-424 TRGADAWAAVG
+424 RRGTDAWAAVG

-444 VLLPVLPS
+444 VLLPVIPS
-452 ARSRPARGAR
+452 ARSRPTRGAR

-478 ATLGYLELRRHHSLI
+478 AALGYLELRRHHSLI
-493 ADVGTG
+493 AGMGTG

-539 SRGLVLALAGWQ
+539 GRGLVLPLAGWQ
-551 LSRRAARNA
+551 LGRRAARNA

-569 VSVSAFA
+569 MSVSAFA

-594 VGADVRIDPSADDG
+594 VGADVRITPSADDG
-608 YPSAVLA
+608 YPSSVLGA
-615 SAYRALP
+615 AYRALP
-622 GVTSVTPVTRST
+622 VVTGVAPVTRST

-640 ATEDLVGTIGGPA
+640 ATEDLVGTVGGPA
-653 PRTPSPVVPGIRL
+653 PRTPAPVVPGIAL
-666 PGRPTALLLDERLL
+666 PGRPTALLLDERLR

-699 LVSVVSARL
+699 LVSVVTTRL
-708 PTADGARHT
+708 PTADGTRHT
-717 VVVPLGVAL
+717 VAIPLGVAL

-741 SVLPQPNVR
+741 NVLPQPNTR
-750 PSRLDLDLMRIGARG
+750 PARLDLELIRVGARD
-765 TTDTADTSDTWVPQ
+765 TTDRWVTG
-779 LPGGQ
+779 LPGEQ
-784 AWSDGTDHAADS
+784 VWADGTAHAADS
-796 TEGACKGKLT
+796 TEGACKGQLT
-806 DTYNP
+806 DSYEP
-811 GTPGVCAI
+811 GTSGVCSIA
-819 VPGGSAVLR
+819 PGGSEVLR
-828 TTVSTGIRPS
+828 TTISTGMRPS
-838 QAISDAFG
+838 RATSDAFG

-853 ATQPGSQVR
+853 DTQPGSQVR

-873 LPVRADT
+873 LPVRADAT
-880 STLRAARLHM
+880 ALREARLSV
-890 GSTTT
+890 GGTTT
-895 LDLGGGRITARIV
+895 LDLGEGRVTARIV
-908 GSVDSPPGLGRGQGH
+908 GKVDSLPGLGRGQGH

-929 QLATALTLAGADR
+929 QLATAMTQAGVD
-942 QDPAFWWL
+942 QEDPAFWWL
-950 NSTDSER
+950 GSTDSAR
-957 TAIAAEAQPALGGV
+957 TAAAVEAQPALGRA
-971 TTTART
+971 TTTAQT
-977 AASLQ
+977 AASLR
-982 ADPFRAG
+982 ADPFRTG
-989 LRRVLELVRYLA
+989 LRRTLELVRRLA

-1026 LRAIGVRAT
+1026 LRAIGVRAK
-1035 SLSALLGAEQV
+1035 SLSALLGAEQLS
-1046 GLALFAVVP
+1046 LALFAVVP

-1063 ASAVLPLVTVD
+1063 AAAVLPLVTVD
-1074 DSGEAP
+1074 DSGQTP
-1080 YPPLPQVIP
+1080 YPPLPQIIP
-1089 WGTVALTAVATAL
+1089 WGTVALTALATAL
-1102 AISVVVLG
+1102 AISAVVLA
-1110 LARLLARVDL
+1110 LARLLSRVDL

>member
-1 MFDSA
+1 MLAS
-6 GVHVVATAFTSSS
+6 VA
-19 RRRPDV
+19 
-25 PDPTRRRIPAVA
+25 
-37 RRAAQHGLVLAAVS
+37 

-63 LAALA
+63 LTALA

-82 DPNAQV
+82 DPGAQV
-88 NINAA
+88 NVNAS
-93 YRAGGMAVADR
+93 YRAGGMAAADR
-104 DVRAAAERV
+104 DVRAAAARV
-113 FAGVPRRTYVGLLGT
+113 FAGVPQRTYVGLLGT

-133 TGIDGVIGP
+133 SAIDGVDGP

-150 LHPVAVQDGGRFG
+150 LHPVAVQQPSRFSE
-163 QLVAGRW
+163 LVAGRW
-170 PAGTA
+170 PSGTA

-201 VPDALAKR
+201 IPVALAKR
-209 LGIRPGSSLRVQD
+209 LGVSAGSRLQVRD
-222 AFSRPMTLRVTGVFR
+222 AFSRPMTLRITGVFR
-237 ATGAVGF
+237 ASGAVGF

-254 GETADQDLLVVSAS
+254 GETADQDLLVVSAA

-274 VLNGHLTAHWSVQPD
+274 VLNGHLSAHWSVQPD
-289 LSRLDADSLAGL
+289 LSRLDADGLARL
-301 HDRLR
+301 HGRLR
-306 AFSGSQSGVSVFGG
+306 AFSGSQSQVSVFGG
-320 RRPSLDDLT
+320 RQPSLDDLT

-366 LVLAARQLTER
+366 LVLAARQLTVR

-397 GATAEWALTGVPAA
+397 GAAAEWALTGIPAA
-411 VAAPFLAGLLHPG
+411 LAAPFLAGLLHPG
-424 TRGADAWAAVG
+424 SRGADAWAAVG
-435 LTLLVHAAA
+435 LTLVVHAAA

-452 ARSRPARGAR
+452 ARARGARGAR

-467 RLGADLALLAV
+467 RLGVDLALVAV

-493 ADVGTG
+493 ADVGSG
-499 SASADPVLVLVPTL
+499 SASVDPVLVLVPTL

-539 SRGLVLALAGWQ
+539 GRGLVLALAGWQ

-569 VSVSAFA
+569 VAVSAFA

-583 GGLASEQAAFT
+583 GGLASEEAAFT

-608 YPSAVLA
+608 YPDAVLGA
-615 SAYRALP
+615 AYRALP
-622 GVTSVTPVTRST
+622 GVTSVTPVTRAT

-640 ATEDLVGTIGGPA
+640 ATEDLVGTVGGPA
-653 PRTPSPVVPGIRL
+653 PRTLAPAVPGIRL
-666 PGRPTALLLDERLL
+666 PGRPTALLLDERLRG
-680 SDGNR
+680 DGSR

-699 LVSVVSARL
+699 LVSVVPARL
-708 PTADGARHT
+708 PAADGTRHT
-717 VVVPLGVAL
+717 VAVPLAVAL
-726 SGGHPRAYP
+726 SGGHPRTYP
-735 LTVTAV
+735 LTVTAI
-741 SVLPQPNVR
+741 SVLPQPNVA
-750 PSRLDLDLMRIGARG
+750 PARLDLDLLRVGARE
-765 TTDTADTSDTWVPQ
+765 AADTWVAR

-784 AWSDGTDHAADS
+784 AWSDGTDHAADA
-796 TEGACKGKLT
+796 TEGACKGKLAGS
-806 DTYNP
+806 YEP
-811 GTPGVCAI
+811 GVPGVCSIAP
-819 VPGGSAVLR
+819 PGPEVLR
-828 TTVSTGIRPS
+828 ATVSTGVRPS
-838 QAISDAFG
+838 QAISDTFG
-846 GLSDSDY
+846 GLSADDY
-853 ATQPGSQVR
+853 TTKPGSQVR
-862 LVAGPAGGPAP
+862 FVAGPSGGPAP
-873 LPVRADT
+873 LPVRADS
-880 STLRAARLHM
+880 STLNAARLHI

-895 LDLGGGRITARIV
+895 LDLGGGRIAARIV
-908 GSVDSPPGLGRGQGH
+908 GRVDSPPGLGRAQGH
-923 LIADQR
+923 LIVDLRQLSSALTFVGADQE
-929 QLATALTLAGADR
+929 
-942 QDPAFWWL
+942 DPAFWWL
-950 NSTDSER
+950 GSTAGAR
-957 TAIAAEAQPALGGV
+957 TAAAAEAQPALGAV

-977 AASLQ
+977 AAALQ
-982 ADPFRAG
+982 ADPFRGG

-1008 FTVHAVVSTRQ
+1008 FTVHAVVSTRE

-1026 LRAIGVRAT
+1026 LRAIGVRAK

-1046 GLALFAVVP
+1046 GLALFAVIP
-1055 GALMGMAL
+1055 GALLGMAL
-1063 ASAVLPLVTVD
+1063 AAVVLPLVTVD
-1074 DSGEAP
+1074 DTGQAP
-1080 YPPLPQVIP
+1080 YPPLPRITP
-1089 WGTVALTAVATAL
+1089 WATVTLTTLATAL
-1102 AISVVVLG
+1102 AISVIVLA